1 MTIAYIV
8 LCVIAVLSAAANLVA
23 EYSRVLM
30 MMQQNSYRAE
40 RYMRWLRSSGDS
52 TSYPR
57 LVGMMVF
64 FGSIAS
70 FSVPVW
76 GLIFITL
83 FSACY
88 AIVLFKRK
96 YKKPLAWT
104 QRVRRIFGVM
114 SFLTI
119 IVVAGVFLWGYF
131 GGSGVADGLFYCVVS
146 LMGLYCVSHIIVM
159 SAVYLL
165 MPVEKRINRRY
176 YNEAAEILASMPN
189 LKVVGITGSYGKTST
204 KHYLYRILSEHFETL
219 MTPGSYNTTLGVIRT
234 VREMMKPYCEVFICE
249 MGAKQ
254 KGDIKEI
261 CDLVHPQVGV
271 ITAVGPQHLE
281 SFKTIENVRNTKFEL
296 VDALPADGLAV
307 VNNDFPMIAS
317 RTVDTV
323 SCLRYGVASDVADY
337 RAVNVVYG
345 RSGTDFTVIG
355 DGFNENFHTHLVG
368 ECNVS
373 NLVAAIVVALKLGV
387 PVEKIRRAV
396 ERIEPVEHRL
406 SMKRTAGGV
415 TILDDAFNSNP
426 AGSTMAL
433 EVLSAMD
440 GGKRIIITPGMIEL
454 GDRQY
459 ELNCEFGK
467 GIARSADIAIIV
479 GEYNREAI
487 VEGIGS
493 TGESSV
499 KVIEAISFAEA
510 QRYLA
515 GLVAPGDTVLYENDL
530 PDTFK

>member
-8 LCVIAVLSAAANLVA
+8 LCVTAGLSAAANLVA

-30 MMQQNSYRAE
+30 MMQQNSYRTE

-57 LVGMMVF
+57 LVGMMAF
-64 FGSIAS
+64 FGSMAS

-76 GLIFITL
+76 GLILITL
-83 FSACY
+83 FSACS
-88 AIVLFKRK
+88 AIVLFKKK
-96 YKKPLAWT
+96 YKKTLAWT
-104 QRVRRIFGVM
+104 QRVRRIFCVM
-114 SFLTI
+114 SVLAI
-119 IVVAGVFLWGYF
+119 IIASGVFLWGDF
-131 GGSGVADGLFYCVVS
+131 GGSGAADGLFYCVVS

-159 SAVYLL
+159 AAVYLL
-165 MPVEKRINRRY
+165 MPVEKCINRKY

-254 KGDIKEI
+254 NGDIKEI

-271 ITAVGPQHLE
+271 VTAVGPQHLE
-281 SFKTIENVRNTKFEL
+281 SFKTIENVRDTKFEL
-296 VDALPADGLAV
+296 VDALPFDGLAV

-317 RTVDTV
+317 RMVDNV

-355 DGFNENFHTHLVG
+355 DGFSEKFHTRLVG

-373 NLVAAIVVALKLGV
+373 NLVAAIVVALKLDV

-406 SMKRTAGGV
+406 SMKHTAGGITV
-415 TILDDAFNSNP
+415 LDDAFNSNP
-426 AGSTMAL
+426 AGSAMAL
-433 EVLSAMD
+433 DVLSAMD

-459 ELNCEFGK
+459 ELNREFGEK
-467 GIARSADIAIIV
+467 IARSADIAIVV

-487 VEGIGS
+487 VEGI
-493 TGESSV
+493 ESAGVPSV
-499 KVIEAISFAEA
+499 RVIETSSFAEA